1 MTPSVPGSA
10 SATRTSGLRA
20 LVWVTAW
27 VAVLITGCAGLPR
40 DLPPPRQLLEPQ
52 PAPSLSAVD
61 WPVRNAWDEWHE
73 PRLLAL
79 IEQALAEQPGL
90 QQVRLRVA
98 QADAVLQ
105 GARAAGGLQLNASV
119 DLTHQRFTENGLV
132 PRPLAGSVRWNNNAQ
147 LSAGWEF
154 DLFGRQEATIA
165 AAVGQSRAAAAQA
178 QAAAI
183 LLAARLADGW
193 ITLARHVE
201 HREVTQA
208 FIVQRRQVL
217 DLVRQRIGAGLDTN
231 VELRQAQS
239 QLAQAQVELEAGEEQ
254 IARTRHALAEL
265 SGQQP
270 QALADLTPR
279 LAPVRAQALPES
291 LPADLLGR
299 RADLVAQ
306 RWRVEAALQ
315 DANVARAQFYPNIN
329 LIAFAGLSSLG
340 LDRLLQ
346 AGSLTW
352 GVGPAVRLP
361 ILDGGRLRAN
371 LRGKTAEADAA
382 VEAYN
387 AALLAAL
394 REVADEVA
402 SLQSIERQQRV
413 QQEAL
418 QAAESAFDL
427 ARQRYRAGL
436 GNFLIVLNADSNL
449 LAQRRAASDLKARHL
464 AAEVALSRAIG
475 GGWRVGA

>member
-20 LVWVTAW
+20 PVWVTAW

-61 WPVRNAWDEWHE
+61 WPRRNAWDEWHE
-73 PRLLAL
+73 PRLQAL

-98 QADAVLQ
+98 QADALLQ

-119 DLTHQRFTENGLV
+119 DLTDQRFTENGLV
-132 PRPLAGSVRWNNNAQ
+132 PRPLAGSVQWNNNAQ

-154 DLFGRQEATIA
+154 DLFGRQEAAIA

-193 ITLARHVE
+193 VTLARHVE

-217 DLVRQRIGAGLDTN
+217 ELVRQRIGAGLDTN

-239 QLAQAQVELEAGEEQ
+239 QLAQAQVELEAGRGADRPYP
-254 IARTRHALAEL
+254 ARAGRTQRSAAPCTCRSDASTGACAGPGAARVAPCRPAWPPRRPGCAALARRGGAAGCECRPGAVL
-265 SGQQP
+265 SQRQPDRVRRPVESWTGPTAAGGQP
-270 QALADLTPR
+270 D
-279 LAPVRAQALPES
+279 
-291 LPADLLGR
+291 LGR
-299 RADLVAQ
+299 RAGGAPADPRRRALAGEPERQDCGSRRGGRGVQ
-306 RWRVEAALQ
+306 RGAARRPARGRRRGREPAI
-315 DANVARAQFYPNIN
+315 DRAAAARAAGGTRRPPNRPSTWHGN
-329 LIAFAGLSSLG
+329 VTGLAWATS
-340 LDRLLQ
+340 
-346 AGSLTW
+346 
-352 GVGPAVRLP
+352 
-361 ILDGGRLRAN
+361 
-371 LRGKTAEADAA
+371 
-382 VEAYN
+382 
-387 AALLAAL
+387 
-394 REVADEVA
+394 
-402 SLQSIERQQRV
+402 
-413 QQEAL
+413 
-418 QAAESAFDL
+418 
-427 ARQRYRAGL
+427 
-436 GNFLIVLNADSNL
+436 
-449 LAQRRAASDLKARHL
+449 
-464 AAEVALSRAIG
+464 
-475 GGWRVGA
+475 